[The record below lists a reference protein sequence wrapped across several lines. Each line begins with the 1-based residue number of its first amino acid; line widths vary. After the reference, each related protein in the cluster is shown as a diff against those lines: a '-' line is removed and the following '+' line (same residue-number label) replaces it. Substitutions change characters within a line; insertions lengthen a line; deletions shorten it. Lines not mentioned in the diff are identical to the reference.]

1 MPPADAVHDAPQP
14 GSRRRLAGRLVVVA
28 ALLATVVW
36 GVVAVGDD
44 APRVPA
50 ADGEVAGADA
60 PETVPGSIG
69 PYDPDEPLDLS
80 GLAGVSDEQVAA
92 AEQLVAEVTA
102 SADGWRSVEAAEALG
117 YRSIGD
123 AFTGEEHLVDWSLVG
138 DGVDLDPSRP
148 EALVYDVDD
157 DGERTLVAA
166 MFLRPPGTRADDAP
180 DIGGR
185 LTTWHPHGDLCLDEG
200 APGDGGGDEP
210 AIAGVTDA
218 AGRCPDGLVELRPM
232 PALHVWLVAHPC
244 GPFAEL
250 EGVGVRL
257 DPDVAEACA
266 HRHR

>member
-1 MPPADAVHDAPQP
+1 MPSVDAVHEEPSPQP
-14 GSRRRLAGRLVVVA
+14 GQRRRLAWRLVVVA
-28 ALLATVVW
+28 TVLAAVVW
-36 GVVAVGDD
+36 GVGVVGDD
-44 APRVPA
+44 PPRDRA
-50 ADGEVAGADA
+50 GDGTAAGADA
-60 PETVPGSIG
+60 PATVPGSIG
-69 PYDPDEPLDLS
+69 PYDPAEPLDLS
-80 GLAGVSDEQVAA
+80 GLVGVSDAEVAA

-102 SADGWRSVEAAEALG
+102 SADAWRSVAAAEALG

-138 DGVDLDPSRP
+138 DGVDLDPTRP

-157 DGERTLVAA
+157 DGARTLVAA
-166 MFLRPPGTRADDAP
+166 MFLRPPGTRPDDAP
-180 DIGGR
+180 DVGGR

-200 APGDGGGDEP
+200 GAGEEA
-210 AIAGVTDA
+210 AIAGLTDA